1 MRNIVNILKYNFG
14 KYYIGTGKILYI
26 IAFSILLIN
35 TSLIFVK
42 IPIISGIISLI
53 NIGFICTFLGLNFIG
68 SIIRFTRQ
76 ISKEKGKLLFTFPIK
91 SSEFLIAK
99 ILEFIIIQ
107 GAIVLVASII
117 SLFSSSSLNELI
129 IISAF
134 SVAYGTIV
142 SYIVVISLIII
153 IVSYTKNM
161 GLSVAVTLI
170 GGSIISGII
179 ESIILSIIKFLPYFY
194 IKIGTFIEIDII
206 YFILSLGVI
215 SLLVY
220 SAIYHLERKLDII

>member
-1 MRNIVNILKYNFG
+1 MRNIINILKYNFG
-14 KYYIGTGKILYI
+14 RYHIGTGKILYI
-26 IAFSILLIN
+26 IAFSILIIN
-35 TSLIFVK
+35 TSLNLVK
-42 IPIISGIISLI
+42 IPIISEIISLM

-117 SLFSSSSLNELI
+117 SLTSSSSLNDLIIKISCSLAYRTTVTYIVVVALI
-129 IISAF
+129 II
-134 SVAYGTIV
+134 
-142 SYIVVISLIII
+142 LL
-153 IVSYTKNM
+153 SYTKNM
-161 GLSVAVTLI
+161 ALSIILTLI
-170 GGSIISGII
+170 GGSIVSGIVDR
-179 ESIILSIIKFLPYFY
+179 IILSITKLLPYIY
-194 IKIGTFIEIDII
+194 IKIGSFIEIDII

-215 SLLVY
+215 SLLAY
-220 SAIYHLERKLDII
+220 SSIYHLERKLDII

>member
-1 MRNIVNILKYNFG
+1 MRNIINILKYNFG
-14 KYYIGTGKILYI
+14 RYHTGTGKILYI
-26 IAFSILLIN
+26 IAFLILLMN
-35 TSLIFVK
+35 TSLIFIK
-42 IPIISGIISLI
+42 IPIISEIISLI
-53 NIGFICTFLGLNFIG
+53 NTGFICTFLGLNFIG
-68 SIIRFTRQ
+68 SIMKFTRQ

-117 SLFSSSSLNELI
+117 SLISSSSLNELI
-129 IISAF
+129 ITLASSI
-134 SVAYGTIV
+134 AYGTIV

-153 IVSYTKNM
+153 ILSYTKNI
-161 GLSVAVTLI
+161 GLSILVSII

-179 ESIILSIIKFLPYFY
+179 DSIILAIIKFLPYFY

-206 YFILSLGVI
+206 YFLLSLGFI
-215 SLLVY
+215 ELLVY
-220 SAIYHLERKLDII
+220 LAIYHLERKLDIN

>member
-26 IAFSILLIN
+26 IAFSILLMN